1 MKKTI
6 CLSMIV
12 RNESNVI
19 LKCLNSVKSIIDTFV
34 ICDTGSTD
42 NTISIIENWALTNNI
57 SGTVY
62 EHIWVDFSTNR
73 NLALNLSRDKADYS
87 LIIDADEYLVFDSED
102 LEDLTADG
110 YQIISE
116 YNDLV
121 YKRLQLLSNKLPWV
135 FHNVIHEYPDAPDI
149 KSIGTIT
156 SFKNIPTPLGSRSAD
171 PNKYYKDCLLL
182 EIELGKYPT
191 NSRYIFYL
199 AQSYKDCG
207 NYKMALDYY
216 NKRLSLGS
224 DKPNSSEIYISYL
237 ESSRCKRELGL
248 DYTLELLKGYEY
260 IPDRLECPYEYSS
273 YLIRNGLF
281 INAYYFL
288 KPLIDTKYS
297 PHMFAVKSIYD
308 YKLLLDF
315 SICSA
320 KIYKLDEALIVL
332 LYLYIYRKEFI
343 PIQILCDISNSIN
356 SYKRLFGYNNIDY
369 IADMDNILSSKIE
382 IYKNKIGILSDNKVL
397 IEAFASA
404 LDESPNIFITDRLEL
419 LDGINTDVYYYNP
432 SIPIKIFIEF
442 MDLPMDVKNRYSN
455 VLLRDYENYY
465 IEWMEKY
472 INFRDYGYMLSLGEP
487 PKVLLELL
495 GPGQKCIV
503 FINGKHNNV
512 KYDKCI
518 YMDNVEDGVI
528 LEETVK
534 FNIGWIYTVEGDLDK
549 WKRVLESL

>member
-19 LKCLNSVKSIIDTFV
+19 LKCLNSVKSIINSFV

-42 NTISIIENWALTNNI
+42 NTISVIENWALTNNI
-57 SGTVY
+57 NGTVY
-62 EHIWVDFSTNR
+62 KHSWIDFSTNR
-73 NLALNLSRDKADYS
+73 NLALALSRDKGDYS
-87 LIIDADEYLVFDSED
+87 LIIDADEYLVFNNED
-102 LEDLTADG
+102 LECLTADA

-135 FHNVIHEYPDAPDI
+135 FYNVIHEYPDAPDI

-156 SFKNIPTPLGSRSAD
+156 SFKNIPTALGARSAD

-182 EIELGKYPT
+182 EIELAKYPT
-191 NSRYIFYL
+191 NTRYIFYL

-207 NYKMALDYY
+207 NYKIALDYY
-216 NKRLSLGS
+216 NKRLSICSNG
-224 DKPNSSEIYISYL
+224 DNSEIYISYL
-237 ESSRCKRELGL
+237 ESARCKRELGL
-248 DYTLELLKGYEY
+248 DYTLELLRGYEY
-260 IPDRLECPYEYSS
+260 IPNRLECPYEYSS
-273 YLIRNGLF
+273 YLIKHGLF
-281 INAYYFL
+281 INAYNFL

-297 PHMFAVKSIYD
+297 PHMFAIKSIYD
-308 YKLLLDF
+308 YRLLLDF
-315 SICSA
+315 TICSA

-343 PIQILCDISNSIN
+343 PIQILHDISNSIN
-356 SYKRLFGYNNIDY
+356 SYKALFGYNSIDY

-397 IEAFASA
+397 IEAFSDS
-404 LDESPNIFITDRLEL
+404 LDDNPNMFITDRLEL
-419 LDGINTDVYYYNP
+419 LDGINKDIYYYASN
-432 SIPIKIFIEF
+432 IPIKTFIDF
-442 MDLPMDVKNRYSN
+442 VALPMNVKNRFSD
-455 VLLRDYENYY
+455 VLLPDYTNYY

-472 INFRDYGYMLSLGEP
+472 INFRDYSYILSLGGP
-487 PKVLLELL
+487 PQILQELL
-495 GPGQKCIV
+495 GANQKCIV
-503 FINGKHNNV
+503 FINGKYNNV
-512 KYDKCI
+512 KDTRCI

-528 LEETVK
+528 LNDTIK
-534 FNIGWIYTVEGDLDK
+534 SSIGWIYTSESDLDK
-549 WKRVLESL
+549 WKGVLECL